1 MRVGVIGWEGQ
12 ETNPELV
19 AAWRAAGIDAALF
32 CPEDAPWQLRFGDV
46 ALGRLD
52 VLPTLDGIEPGMPA
66 LDAVARLGVRVLNP
80 PAALVGAH
88 DKLETARRLRRAGV
102 PHPRTSHVVDPND
115 SVDLSPPFVVKPRYG
130 SWGRDVFMCADPAE
144 LARSLESISSRP
156 WFMRH
161 GALVQELVP
170 PRLYDLRVIVA
181 GGCVVGAARRDAAAG
196 NWRTNV
202 SLGGSLS
209 TARPDPAARTL
220 ALAAAAAVGIDLAG
234 VDLLPLADGGYV
246 VVELNGAVDFDER
259 YSLPGGDAYLDAAA
273 GLGIYT
279 TSVGRE
285 VGHLSA

>member
-1 MRVGVIGWEGQ
+1 
-12 ETNPELV
+12 V
-19 AAWRAAGIDAALF
+19 AAWRAAGIDAALLS
-32 CPEDAPWQLRFGDV
+32 PEAAPWHLRYGDV

-80 PAALVGAH
+80 PAALVGTH

-102 PHPRTSHVVDPND
+102 PHPRTVHVVGPND
-115 SVDLSPPFVVKPRYG
+115 SVDLTAPFVVKPRYG
-130 SWGRDVFMCADPAE
+130 SWGLDVFRCADPAE
-144 LARSLESISSRP
+144 LICCLESISSRP
-156 WFMRH
+156 WFVRH

-181 GGCVVGAARRDAAAG
+181 GGRVAGAARRDAAAG

-209 TARPDPAARTL
+209 KARPDRLARTL
-220 ALAAAAAVGIDLAG
+220 ALAAAAAVGTDLAG
-234 VDLLPLADGGYV
+234 VDLLPLAGGGYV
-246 VVELNGAVDFDER
+246 VVELNGAVYFDER

-273 GLGIYT
+273 GLGIYAA
-279 TSVGRE
+279 SVGRD